1 MLKHPSSLGL
11 VLAFGVGALFQ
22 RWLSNREETRDA
34 TGDTADLQSELLIAV
49 SAASPAPVPDVP
61 VALFDLKNRFTIVVE
76 GNPSSAELA
85 EDESDRAL
93 LWWDSNRSSAESG
106 ALSSQPS
113 ASLPSA
119 AEAPPV
125 HQSTSPP
132 VDAGGSVVSE
142 TILSQE
148 SGDPRG
154 PGARTKPSDGRTSEN
169 DASGSV
175 AADQRFVSVTDLNEL
190 MGPPAPD
197 EDDDDEGFWLWGGE
211 GFLAW
216 LATAATG
223 LVAGAGSGTAFGAG
237 VETPDSD
244 SQSSGLDIGFTAG
257 PFLDGEITL
266 EAFDEEGNL
275 LFEYDANA
283 PGTSLTDGVT
293 LTSVS
298 TETVGDDVVITGLDV
313 EFDNFAGDVFLQI
326 GSGKYI
332 DEALNGEVSLD
343 IPLRALAEVPAEGV
357 GVVNITPFT
366 ELAIRIIEAGRKQ
379 SVDFDGADP
388 DVLRETSGFL
398 DSASERVRDL
408 TGVDIRD
415 TAPVA
420 VNQASFADFAK
431 TPSSQYGLK
440 LAALSQ
446 FGNDLKQDSD
456 DSNVKGALEALLKD
470 IEASANE
477 NDQQI
482 IFQNPG
488 RALTNQLALTDS
500 QDTFIEEKNDVTDQ
514 VIDAVRPE
522 SSTTPGPLSF
532 AVIDGVPQIT
542 GEALLREIDPGS
554 EDVVDLSLR
563 IALGDNV
570 VFTEEEVQGP
580 GSGDLE
586 ITDKGNLGEDGRF
599 TNASWSL
606 SIEDLDAGTY
616 TLDVFVVDGFANV
629 SRVESEV
636 EDFAPSLVL
645 MNGVDT
651 FVLTEG
657 DDAADIA
664 ADGRIATFDLN
675 VTDTVSGELS
685 VSSDKNPLGFSER
698 ELLGF
703 MDIPTGQILDNASS
717 LGFSDWAFSGDA
729 EVFDALGAGD
739 TFSATYTLRVA
750 DSTGKSDEV
759 AIEVTI
765 NGTND
770 AAIISG
776 ATSASGDE
784 TDQPLTLTGTL
795 TSEDVDGVDDAFI
808 PAVVSGD
815 IGTLEISASG
825 DWTFEAAEAFDE
837 LALGESRQEAFTVK
851 AADDTPQDIVITI
864 NGTNDA
870 AIISGATS
878 ASGDETDQSLTLT
891 GTLTSEDVDGVDG
904 AFIPAVVSGDIGA
917 LDISASGDWTFE
929 AAEAFDELALGES
942 RQEAFTVKAADD
954 TPQDIVIT
962 INGTN
967 DAAIISG
974 ATSASGDETDQPL
987 TLSGTLISQDVDG
1000 VDDAFVPA
1008 VVSGDI
1014 GTLELS
1020 ASGDWT
1026 FEAAAAFNNL
1036 AFGEN
1041 QQETF
1046 TVKAADDT
1054 PQDIVITI
1062 NGTNDAPQNTIT
1074 AASGEQGTPIEL
1086 TGLSVEDVDETGEL
1100 TVVLTVEDGEIT
1112 IRDDITDGL
1121 ETSDIASNGSRSV
1134 ILSGTQAQINATLSG
1149 TDAVVY
1155 ENSPD
1160 FSGTDTLKMVTID
1173 SLGLE
1178 TGTEADITVLPD
1190 ESPTATITPAQR
1202 IVQVGDLTRVDIVF
1216 SVPVSAYS
1224 RGSVEFDSD
1233 IFDLGIFVPATPA
1246 TDQKFALS
1254 GKSLATSQFTEVSL
1268 AAGASSDEAGNESLA
1283 SNTERLI
1290 VLGEDAIVGNIR
1302 DEVFDEEWPRSDP
1315 AIASLPEAEQAEY
1328 PVRTP
1333 ADGEFIF
1340 GDAGD
1345 DVIFGYGGD
1354 DVLMGGADD
1363 DALLGGEG
1371 DDTFLAGPGDD
1382 YMAGGAGDDVYLID
1396 EFEPN
1401 AGSENIFIGNGG
1413 NDVVEFR
1420 GSSSDYLIN
1429 RVTQEGLN
1437 RLNDALQD
1445 EKGQFRGRDMPELQ
1459 LDQAL
1464 PVWRIDR
1471 VTEDG
1476 RQTDFIQAETF
1487 QFADARLIY
1496 AQSSSNSEYFLTA
1509 NQSDAGFVH
1518 NGGGRPIQETGS
1530 NLVRGQGGDDRFIG
1544 GDGDDDLQGGAGSD
1558 ILVSVGGEDRLAGG
1572 TGDDTLIALGT
1583 GAGKAVLE
1591 GGEDRDT
1598 FVVAPESGTPVD
1610 VRILDFDAEEDLINL
1625 DGLYASDAGD
1635 GVDPSA
1641 LIEAISELD
1650 ADGGVAEIELD
1661 GFFVVNRSQDDDA
1674 QTDDGYSP
1682 VSGKIEVTFSAGSIP
1697 SNFEGLFTEQNPVA
1711 SSDWW
1716 NDLIDAG
1723 GLS

>member
-784 TDQPLTLTGTL
+784 TDQP
-795 TSEDVDGVDDAFI
+795 
-808 PAVVSGD
+808 
-815 IGTLEISASG
+815 
-825 DWTFEAAEAFDE
+825 
-837 LALGESRQEAFTVK
+837 
-851 AADDTPQDIVITI
+851 
-864 NGTNDA
+864 
-870 AIISGATS
+870 
-878 ASGDETDQSLTLT
+878 LTLT

>member
-815 IGTLEISASG
+815 IGTLE
-825 DWTFEAAEAFDE
+825 
-837 LALGESRQEAFTVK
+837 V
-851 AADDTPQDIVITI
+851 
-864 NGTNDA
+864 
-870 AIISGATS
+870 
-878 ASGDETDQSLTLT
+878 
-891 GTLTSEDVDGVDG
+891 
-904 AFIPAVVSGDIGA
+904 
-917 LDISASGDWTFE
+917 
-929 AAEAFDELALGES
+929 
-942 RQEAFTVKAADD
+942 
-954 TPQDIVIT
+954 
-962 INGTN
+962 
-967 DAAIISG
+967 
-974 ATSASGDETDQPL
+974 
-987 TLSGTLISQDVDG
+987 
-1000 VDDAFVPA
+1000 
-1008 VVSGDI
+1008 
-1014 GTLELS
+1014 S

>member
-784 TDQPLTLTGTL
+784 TDQPLTL
-795 TSEDVDGVDDAFI
+795 
-808 PAVVSGD
+808 
-815 IGTLEISASG
+815 
-825 DWTFEAAEAFDE
+825 
-837 LALGESRQEAFTVK
+837 
-851 AADDTPQDIVITI
+851 
-864 NGTNDA
+864 
-870 AIISGATS
+870 
-878 ASGDETDQSLTLT
+878 
-891 GTLTSEDVDGVDG
+891 
-904 AFIPAVVSGDIGA
+904 
-917 LDISASGDWTFE
+917 
-929 AAEAFDELALGES
+929 
-942 RQEAFTVKAADD
+942 
-954 TPQDIVIT
+954 
-962 INGTN
+962 
-967 DAAIISG
+967 
-974 ATSASGDETDQPL
+974 
-987 TLSGTLISQDVDG
+987 SGTLISQDVDG

-1635 GVDPSA
+1635 GVDSSA